1 MSISFI
7 SIDIARISKCL
18 ILTYFLHKYNF
29 VSSFIKNRNFKSLLS
44 IPSYQIF
51 SVHLKINIFLLLWSE
66 SQIPSREWTEHFKNK
81 KTKDILARSMV
92 LYLIQFHGVIFLQW
106 SRPVQARTHTC
117 GRRDDDAFCAESGR
131 TQKKASSRVG
141 ALFHGRAKIFIVWKW
156 TFVGRLVRVYIR
168 RVSTLFLECPGTHG
182 SERVKVL
189 HYNAG
194 RGFRSRREEVG
205 SRNRAGNS
213 ISCYLNDVMGRATLP
228 PSSIRAVRAAKSI
241 TMIIRRD
248 SSRISSDSPPHPW
261 TFLII
266 KSSGESLIFG
276 RLDGVW

>member
-7 SIDIARISKCL
+7 SIDIAR
-18 ILTYFLHKYNF
+18 YFEAFDTIFSAQIQLF
-29 VSSFIKNRNFKSLLS
+29 VSPFIKSQFGIFKP

-51 SVHLKINIFLLLWSE
+51 SVHLKYFPTPTKWMTNIVARVSE
-66 SQIPSREWTEHFKNK
+66 YFKNN
-81 KTKDILARSMV
+81 KTKDILARSIV
-92 LYLIQFHGVIFLQW
+92 LYLIQFHGDIPWMVKAHTSMYTYTRRW
-106 SRPVQARTHTC
+106 RPLCRERSNT
-117 GRRDDDAFCAESGR
+117 
-131 TQKKASSRVG
+131 KKAGSRVG

-156 TFVGRLVRVYIR
+156 ALVERLVRVYIRR

-182 SERVKVL
+182 PETRVKAL
-189 HYNAG
+189 HYIAG

-213 ISCYLNDVMGRATLP
+213 ISCYLNGVMGRDPP

-266 KSSGESLIFG
+266 KSSGKSLILG